1 MPETRLKQ
9 AFQLFR
15 HMSKPRCRT
24 FLRRG
29 FVLYTGVFVKQPN
42 SDNVSYEKIG
52 DEVRSPADSAPFE
65 VSSSWEWRRMG
76 DLFSNMSEPAYKKD
90 AHISYNQGGQ
100 NGKGLRGG
108 NIGEEPF
115 FFEGDGAFISGDL
128 VKPELCLRKNY
139 MIAPAVSSPDR
150 IGKNALIYRDYS
162 DVFTACSSSSFAESR
177 NPFTSR
183 FFRFPCSRLL
193 SSFTVPIQRM
203 EYLAGCSSHSFRIFI
218 ASQAAWHARS
228 SPVLS
233 VAHSPVIRLV
243 ITARMEA
250 LRISCR

>member
-1 MPETRLKQ
+1 MRKS
-9 AFQLFR
+9 AMKCGRRRFQPLLRCLHLGNGAVWVIYSQIYPSR
-15 HMSKPRCRT
+15 HTKRT
-24 FLRRG
+24 L
-29 FVLYTGVFVKQPN
+29 TSHIIK
-42 SDNVSYEKIG
+42 
-52 DEVRSPADSAPFE
+52 ADKMAT
-65 VSSSWEWRRMG
+65 V
-76 DLFSNMSEPAYKKD
+76 
-90 AHISYNQGGQ
+90 
-100 NGKGLRGG
+100 LRGG

-115 FFEGDGAFISGDL
+115 FFKSDGGFISGDL
-128 VKPELCLRKNY
+128 VKPELYLRKNY

-150 IGKNALIYRDYS
+150 IGKNALIDRDYS

-177 NPFTSR
+177 NPITSR

-193 SSFTVPIQRM
+193 SSFTVPFQRM

-218 ASQAAWHARS
+218 ASQAARHARS

>member
-1 MPETRLKQ
+1 MNCGRRR
-9 AFQLFR
+9 FQPLLRCLHPGNGAVWVIYSQIYQSR
-15 HMSKPRCRT
+15 HTKRT
-24 FLRRG
+24 LSSHII
-29 FVLYTGVFVKQPN
+29 K
-42 SDNVSYEKIG
+42 
-52 DEVRSPADSAPFE
+52 ADKMA
-65 VSSSWEWRRMG
+65 R
-76 DLFSNMSEPAYKKD
+76 
-90 AHISYNQGGQ
+90 
-100 NGKGLRGG
+100 GLRGG
-108 NIGEEPF
+108 NIGEELF
-115 FFEGDGAFISGDL
+115 FFKSDDVFISGDL
-128 VKPELCLRKNY
+128 VKPELYLRKNY

-150 IGKNALIYRDYS
+150 IGKNALIDRDYS

-183 FFRFPCSRLL
+183 LFRFPCSRLL
-193 SSFTVPIQRM
+193 STFTVPFQRM

-218 ASQAAWHARS
+218 ASQAARHARS

>member
-1 MPETRLKQ
+1 MKCGRRRIQPLLRCLHPGNGAVWVIYSQ
-9 AFQLFR
+9 IYPSR
-15 HMSKPRCRT
+15 HTKRT
-24 FLRRG
+24 L
-29 FVLYTGVFVKQPN
+29 TSHIIK
-42 SDNVSYEKIG
+42 
-52 DEVRSPADSAPFE
+52 ADKMARE
-65 VSSSWEWRRMG
+65 
-76 DLFSNMSEPAYKKD
+76 
-90 AHISYNQGGQ
+90 
-100 NGKGLRGG
+100 LRGG

-115 FFEGDGAFISGDL
+115 FFKSDGAFISGDL
-128 VKPELCLRKNY
+128 VKPELYLRKNY

-150 IGKNALIYRDYS
+150 IGKNALIDRNYS

-193 SSFTVPIQRM
+193 SSFTVPFQRM

-218 ASQAAWHARS
+218 ASQAARHARS

>member
-1 MPETRLKQ
+1 MNCGRRR
-9 AFQLFR
+9 FQPLLRCLHPGNGAVWVIYSQIYQSR
-15 HMSKPRCRT
+15 HTKRT
-24 FLRRG
+24 LSSHII
-29 FVLYTGVFVKQPN
+29 K
-42 SDNVSYEKIG
+42 
-52 DEVRSPADSAPFE
+52 ADKMA
-65 VSSSWEWRRMG
+65 R
-76 DLFSNMSEPAYKKD
+76 
-90 AHISYNQGGQ
+90 
-100 NGKGLRGG
+100 GLRGG

-115 FFEGDGAFISGDL
+115 FFKSDDVFISGDL
-128 VKPELCLRKNY
+128 VKPELYLRKNY

-150 IGKNALIYRDYS
+150 IGKNALIDRDYS

-183 FFRFPCSRLL
+183 LFRFPCSRLL
-193 SSFTVPIQRM
+193 STFTVPFQRM

-218 ASQAAWHARS
+218 ASQAARHARS

>member
-1 MPETRLKQ
+1 MKCSRRR
-9 AFQLFR
+9 FQPLLRCLHPGNGAVWVIYSQIYQSR
-15 HMSKPRCRT
+15 HTKRT
-24 FLRRG
+24 LSSHII
-29 FVLYTGVFVKQPN
+29 K
-42 SDNVSYEKIG
+42 
-52 DEVRSPADSAPFE
+52 ADKMA
-65 VSSSWEWRRMG
+65 R
-76 DLFSNMSEPAYKKD
+76 
-90 AHISYNQGGQ
+90 
-100 NGKGLRGG
+100 GLRGG

-115 FFEGDGAFISGDL
+115 FFKSDSGFISGDL
-128 VKPELCLRKNY
+128 VKPELYLRKNY

-150 IGKNALIYRDYS
+150 IGKNALIDRDYS
-162 DVFTACSSSSFAESR
+162 DVFTACSSSIFAESR

-193 SSFTVPIQRM
+193 SSFTVPFQRM

-218 ASQAAWHARS
+218 ASQAARHARS

>member
-1 MPETRLKQ
+1 MKCGRRR
-9 AFQLFR
+9 FQPLLRCLHPGNGAVWVIYSQIYPNR
-15 HMSKPRCRT
+15 HTKRT
-24 FLRRG
+24 L
-29 FVLYTGVFVKQPN
+29 T
-42 SDNVSYEKIG
+42 S
-52 DEVRSPADSAPFE
+52 
-65 VSSSWEWRRMG
+65 
-76 DLFSNMSEPAYKKD
+76 
-90 AHISYNQGGQ
+90 HII
-100 NGKGLRGG
+100 KTDKMARGLRGG

-115 FFEGDGAFISGDL
+115 FFKSDGGFISGDP
-128 VKPELCLRKNY
+128 VKLELCLRKNY

-150 IGKNALIYRDYS
+150 IGKNALIDRDYS
-162 DVFTACSSSSFAESR
+162 DVFTACSSSSFAEFR

-193 SSFTVPIQRM
+193 SSFTVPFQRM

-218 ASQAAWHARS
+218 ASQAARHARS

>member
-1 MPETRLKQ
+1 MRKS
-9 AFQLFR
+9 AMNCGRRRFQPLLRCLHPGNGAVWVIYSQIYQSR
-15 HMSKPRCRT
+15 HTKRT
-24 FLRRG
+24 LSSHII
-29 FVLYTGVFVKQPN
+29 K
-42 SDNVSYEKIG
+42 
-52 DEVRSPADSAPFE
+52 ADKMA
-65 VSSSWEWRRMG
+65 R
-76 DLFSNMSEPAYKKD
+76 
-90 AHISYNQGGQ
+90 
-100 NGKGLRGG
+100 GLRGG

-115 FFEGDGAFISGDL
+115 FFKSDDVFISGDL
-128 VKPELCLRKNY
+128 VKPELYLRKNY

-150 IGKNALIYRDYS
+150 IGKNALIDRDYS

-183 FFRFPCSRLL
+183 LFRFPCSRLL
-193 SSFTVPIQRM
+193 STFTVPFQRM

-218 ASQAAWHARS
+218 ASQAARHARS

>member
-1 MPETRLKQ
+1 MAEI
-9 AFQLFR
+9 
-15 HMSKPRCRT
+15 S
-24 FLRRG
+24 
-29 FVLYTGVFVKQPN
+29 
-42 SDNVSYEKIG
+42 
-52 DEVRSPADSAPFE
+52 VRSRS
-65 VSSSWEWRRMG
+65 
-76 DLFSNMSEPAYKKD
+76 
-90 AHISYNQGGQ
+90 
-100 NGKGLRGG
+100 
-108 NIGEEPF
+108 

-128 VKPELCLRKNY
+128 VKPELYLRKTY

-150 IGKNALIYRDYS
+150 IGKNALIDRDYS
-162 DVFTACSSSSFAESR
+162 DVFTACSSSIFAESR

-193 SSFTVPIQRM
+193 SSFTVPFQRM

-218 ASQAAWHARS
+218 ASQAARHARS

>member
-1 MPETRLKQ
+1 MKCGRRRIQPLLRCLHPGNGAVWVIYSQ
-9 AFQLFR
+9 IYQSR
-15 HMSKPRCRT
+15 HTKRT
-24 FLRRG
+24 LSSHII
-29 FVLYTGVFVKQPN
+29 K
-42 SDNVSYEKIG
+42 
-52 DEVRSPADSAPFE
+52 ADKMA
-65 VSSSWEWRRMG
+65 R
-76 DLFSNMSEPAYKKD
+76 
-90 AHISYNQGGQ
+90 
-100 NGKGLRGG
+100 GLRGG

-115 FFEGDGAFISGDL
+115 FFVGDDVFISGDL
-128 VKPELCLRKNY
+128 VKPELYLRKNY

-150 IGKNALIYRDYS
+150 IGKNALIDRDYS

-183 FFRFPCSRLL
+183 LFRFPCSRLL
-193 SSFTVPIQRM
+193 STFTVPFQRM

-218 ASQAAWHARS
+218 ASQAARHARS

>member
-1 MPETRLKQ
+1 MKCGRRR
-9 AFQLFR
+9 FQPLLRCLHLGKGAVWVIYSQICQSR
-15 HMSKPRCRT
+15 HTKRT
-24 FLRRG
+24 LTSHIIKADKMARG
-29 FVLYTGVFVKQPN
+29 GCVAEI
-42 SDNVSYEKIG
+42 S
-52 DEVRSPADSAPFE
+52 VRSRS
-65 VSSSWEWRRMG
+65 
-76 DLFSNMSEPAYKKD
+76 
-90 AHISYNQGGQ
+90 
-100 NGKGLRGG
+100 
-108 NIGEEPF
+108 
-115 FFEGDGAFISGDL
+115 FFEGNGAFISGDL
-128 VKPELCLRKNY
+128 VKPELYLRKNY

-150 IGKNALIYRDYS
+150 IGKNALIDRNYS
-162 DVFTACSSSSFAESR
+162 DVFTACSSSSFVESR

-193 SSFTVPIQRM
+193 SSFTVPFQRM

-218 ASQAAWHARS
+218 ASQAARHARS

>member
-1 MPETRLKQ
+1 MKCGRRR
-9 AFQLFR
+9 FQPLLRCLHPGNGAVWVIYSQIYQSR
-15 HMSKPRCRT
+15 HTKRT
-24 FLRRG
+24 LSSHII
-29 FVLYTGVFVKQPN
+29 K
-42 SDNVSYEKIG
+42 
-52 DEVRSPADSAPFE
+52 ADKMA
-65 VSSSWEWRRMG
+65 R
-76 DLFSNMSEPAYKKD
+76 
-90 AHISYNQGGQ
+90 
-100 NGKGLRGG
+100 GLRGG

-115 FFEGDGAFISGDL
+115 FFKSDGGFISGDF
-128 VKPELCLRKNY
+128 VKPELYLRKNY
-139 MIAPAVSSPDR
+139 MITPAVSSPDH
-150 IGKNALIYRDYS
+150 IGKIALKDRDYS

-193 SSFTVPIQRM
+193 SSFTVPFQRM

-218 ASQAAWHARS
+218 ASQAARHARS

>member
-1 MPETRLKQ
+1 MRNSAMKCGRRR
-9 AFQLFR
+9 FQPLL
-15 HMSKPRCRT
+15 RC
-24 FLRRG
+24 LH
-29 FVLYTGVFVKQPN
+29 L
-42 SDNVSYEKIG
+42 
-52 DEVRSPADSAPFE
+52 
-65 VSSSWEWRRMG
+65 
-76 DLFSNMSEPAYKKD
+76 
-90 AHISYNQGGQ
+90 
-100 NGKGLRGG
+100 GKGAVWVIYSQIYQSRHTKRTLSSHIIKADKMATVLRGG

-139 MIAPAVSSPDR
+139 MIAPAFSSPDR
-150 IGKNALIYRDYS
+150 IGKNALIDRDYS
-162 DVFTACSSSSFAESR
+162 DVLTACSSSSFVESR

-183 FFRFPCSRLL
+183 FFRFSCSRLL
-193 SSFTVPIQRM
+193 SSFTVPFQRM

-218 ASQAAWHARS
+218 ASQAARHARS
-228 SPVLS
+228 SPALS

>member
-1 MPETRLKQ
+1 M
-9 AFQLFR
+9 
-15 HMSKPRCRT
+15 
-24 FLRRG
+24 
-29 FVLYTGVFVKQPN
+29 
-42 SDNVSYEKIG
+42 
-52 DEVRSPADSAPFE
+52 VR
-65 VSSSWEWRRMG
+65 V
-76 DLFSNMSEPAYKKD
+76 
-90 AHISYNQGGQ
+90 
-100 NGKGLRGG
+100 LRGG

-128 VKPELCLRKNY
+128 VKPDLCLRKNY

-150 IGKNALIYRDYS
+150 IGKNALIDRDYS
-162 DVFTACSSSSFAESR
+162 DVFTACSVQALSNPEIRSR
-177 NPFTSR
+177 L
-183 FFRFPCSRLL
+183 FRFPCSRFL
-193 SSFTVPIQRM
+193 SSFAVPFQRM

-218 ASQAAWHARS
+218 ASQAARHARS

>member
-1 MPETRLKQ
+1 MPEIRLKQ

-15 HMSKPRCRT
+15 HMSKPRCRAI
-24 FLRRG
+24 LRRG

-42 SDNVSYEKIG
+42 FYNTLYEKIG
-52 DEVRSPADSAPFE
+52 DEVRSPAVSAPFE
-65 VSSSWEWRRMG
+65 VSSSWEWRRVG
-76 DLFSNMSEPAYKKD
+76 DLFSNMSELAYKRTLSSHCIKAD
-90 AHISYNQGGQ
+90 KMAAV
-100 NGKGLRGG
+100 LRGG

-115 FFEGDGAFISGDL
+115 FFKSDGAFISGDL
-128 VKPELCLRKNY
+128 VKPELYLRKNY
-139 MIAPAVSSPDR
+139 MIAPGVSSPDR
-150 IGKNALIYRDYS
+150 IGKNALIDRDYS
-162 DVFTACSSSSFAESR
+162 DVFTTCSSSSFAESR

-193 SSFTVPIQRM
+193 SSFTVPFQRM

-218 ASQAAWHARS
+218 ASQAARHARS

>member
-1 MPETRLKQ
+1 MKCGRRRIQPLLRCLHPGNDAVWVIYSQ
-9 AFQLFR
+9 IYPSR
-15 HMSKPRCRT
+15 HTKRT
-24 FLRRG
+24 L
-29 FVLYTGVFVKQPN
+29 T
-42 SDNVSYEKIG
+42 S
-52 DEVRSPADSAPFE
+52 
-65 VSSSWEWRRMG
+65 
-76 DLFSNMSEPAYKKD
+76 
-90 AHISYNQGGQ
+90 HII
-100 NGKGLRGG
+100 KVDKMATVLRGG

-115 FFEGDGAFISGDL
+115 FFKSDSGFISGDL

-150 IGKNALIYRDYS
+150 IGKNALIDRDYS

-177 NPFTSR
+177 NPFTV
-183 FFRFPCSRLL
+183 FRFPWSRLL
-193 SSFTVPIQRM
+193 SSFTVPFQRM

-218 ASQAAWHARS
+218 ASQAARHARS